1 MVPLTE
7 KFLEKS
13 IASKTL
19 LIDYNLLQ
27 KKLLQNI
34 LFRKEVLRALQNLIF
49 RQKDL
54 RTFKRFSS
62 CLLPAIVSLKGEK
75 N

>member
-1 MVPLTE
+1 MIPLTG

-13 IASKTL
+13 ITSKTL

-34 LFRKEVLRALQNLIF
+34 LFRKEVMRALQNLIF

-54 RTFKRFSS
+54 RTFKRFSG
-62 CLLPAIVSLKGEK
+62 CLLPAIVSLKSEK